1 MIPLVDIH
9 CHVLPGID
17 DGPANLD
24 EAIAMCRVAWDDGV
38 RRIVAT
44 CHQGG
49 RYQHIRADQ
58 IRAATQTFNAE
69 LKEAGLA
76 LYVHPGAEVALSPDL
91 CQAFGAGELMTLD
104 DQRKYLLL
112 EFPRGLSLD
121 FREFVTELLQLG
133 VTPILAHPERYPDL
147 RDESGALESFIRL
160 GCLTQVN
167 GSSLCGGL
175 GRTVRYCVKRWIER
189 GMVHFVA
196 SDGHSPEKRPPIV
209 SDAHS
214 QICHWA
220 GEEVADRL
228 CGLHAMAVLQ
238 GKRITPPPPQPAR
251 RGWFGWW

>member
-9 CHVLPGID
+9 CHILPGID
-17 DGPANLD
+17 DGPASND
-24 EAIAMCRVAWDDGV
+24 EAIAMCRVAWEDGV

-49 RYQHIRADQ
+49 RYQHVLSDQ
-58 IRAATQTFNAE
+58 IRTATREFNE
-69 LKEAGLA
+69 QLKQIGLA
-76 LYVHPGAEVALSPDL
+76 MHVHPGAEVALSPDL
-91 CQAFGAGELMTLD
+91 CHAFTANQLMTID
-104 DQRKYLLL
+104 DQRRYLLL

-121 FREFVTELLQLG
+121 FRGFVTELLQLQ

-147 RDESGALESFIRL
+147 REDNSALESFIRL

-175 GRTVRYCVKRWIER
+175 GRTVRNCVRKWIER

-196 SDGHSPEKRPPIV
+196 SDGHSPEKRPPIM
-209 SDAHS
+209 SEAYG
-214 QICHWA
+214 QIREWA
-220 GEEVADRL
+220 GEDVADRL
-228 CGLHAMAVLQ
+228 CGLHAMAMLQ

-251 RGWFGWW
+251 RSWFGWW